1 MRSCYRRKGGDPRS
15 LGLLPKPDRSP
26 QLCKSSGMSG
36 PLRMLLARPRPVPG
50 AMCPRFPGGSPQRP
64 LSGAS
69 AVCVA
74 PGEGQLAGVTGRRS
88 GSGANALAP
97 CGTLTCQLCHPPL
110 QDVGGD
116 VRPAASMQGPPFLPA
131 WAAQGSPSFGSHQE
145 TSRHLASSGVSF
157 TKLASRRRNGS
168 RGFVQT
174 VRRDAKKCLFCIQLA
189 SSLSANSSFVLKVR

>member
-116 VRPAASMQGPPFLPA
+116 VRPAASMQGPPFLPPGPPRGPLLLGA
-131 WAAQGSPSFGSHQE
+131 TKRPPDIWHLQGSRLQSWHQE
-145 TSRHLASSGVSF
+145 DGMALEVLFRPLEEMPKNVFFASSWHHLLVPIA
-157 TKLASRRRNGS
+157 AS
-168 RGFVQT
+168 
-174 VRRDAKKCLFCIQLA
+174 C
-189 SSLSANSSFVLKVR
+189 